1 VRGFRRPFVVV
12 LRQARLALGV
22 FCRDSTGSALVETTI
37 MMPFLLILCAG
48 VFSFGDLF
56 YKRLLIETG
65 VRDASRYLARCSI
78 TTECTPTKAQN
89 IAVYGNP
96 AGSGNERVDGWTTAQ
111 VTISGPTDVLAEG
124 SGLKL
129 RGAEPCTWDSS
140 RVCVEIIEVSTS
152 FPYTGTGL
160 LGFIGFASIDI
171 NAAHQERVVG
181 W

>member
-1 VRGFRRPFVVV
+1 VSGIRPPFVIV
-12 LRQARLALGV
+12 LRRAKLALGA
-22 FCRDSTGSALVETTI
+22 FGRNSNGSALVETTI

-78 TTECTPTKAQN
+78 ATECTQTKAQR

-96 AGSGNERVDGWTTAQ
+96 AGSGNERVDGWE
-111 VTISGPTDVLAEG
+111 IGDVSVSYSDITNDDG
-124 SGLKL
+124 SGNKL
-129 RGAEPCTWDSS
+129 YRGGATIKI
-140 RVCVEIIEVSTS
+140 VGVSTS
-152 FPYTGTGL
+152 FSYTGTGL
-160 LGFIGFASIDI
+160 LGFIGFSSIDI
-171 NAAHQERVVG
+171 SAAHEERVVG